1 MWSQSQ
7 VKVMSL
13 KKMLRDTDRDI
24 ITIKSIDGGGFSMDC
39 KNEESGEQWGTNYY
53 GLVAYDSLRNLEGK
67 VLTLIDATFTDKE
80 QRKSVKDIFRRTFWF
95 DWVENHIYRGKDG
108 LPVGM
113 PTISTISSID
123 DCNPNQ

>member
-1 MWSQSQ
+1 
-7 VKVMSL
+7 
-13 KKMLRDTDRDI
+13 MLRDTDKDV
-24 ITIKSIDGGGFSMDC
+24 ITIKTMDEGGFSIEC
-39 KNEESGEQWGTNYY
+39 KNEDGTEWGTNYY

-95 DWVENHIYRGKDG
+95 DWVENHIYKGKG
-108 LPVGM
+108 YLPVGM
-113 PTISTISSID
+113 PTVSSISPLD